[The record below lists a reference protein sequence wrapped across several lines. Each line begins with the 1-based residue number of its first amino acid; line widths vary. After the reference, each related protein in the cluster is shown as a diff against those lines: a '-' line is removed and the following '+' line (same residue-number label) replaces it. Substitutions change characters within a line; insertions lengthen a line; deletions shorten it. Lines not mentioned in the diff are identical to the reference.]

1 MIWTTDKPTRPGWYW
16 WRNPEL
22 HYRAQ
27 VCRVSHARAP
37 HDGEALGVAYTDGE
51 RYTLADMVGG
61 EWAGPI
67 LEPDE
72 QA

>member
-1 MIWTTDKPTRPGWYW
+1 MIWTSEKPTRPGWYW
-16 WRNPEL
+16 WRSPMYAPSPQRIEL
-22 HYRAQ
+22 NGPDEPYCATMEE
-27 VCRVSHARAP
+27 
-37 HDGEALGVAYTDGE
+37 DNLDEL
-51 RYTLADMVGG
+51 GG